1 MPFSRTTYATV
12 LVITGVILIGCW
24 AFAQNPATITEQ
36 LTTAERIERSK
47 WWPTDGRAGKNEYV
61 GSRACEQCHY
71 AIVKSQSRHSMAKAS
86 APAESSEV
94 LRDQAGRSFRL
105 GDYEYGVVHEANGAF
120 QYTASNAGK
129 TISSPVSWAFG
140 AGKLGQSYLSAK
152 TERFVKSGLVTSP
165 RCMPST

>member
-12 LVITGVILIGCW
+12 LVITGVIIIGGW

-47 WWPTDGRAGKNEYV
+47 WWPTGGRAGKNEYV

-86 APAESSEV
+86 VPAEISDPWATRPVEV
-94 LRDQAGRSFRL
+94 FGWAITSIRLFVERMARSNTRPRTPARL
-105 GDYEYGVVHEANGAF
+105 
-120 QYTASNAGK
+120 
-129 TISSPVSWAFG
+129 SP
-140 AGKLGQSYLSAK
+140 Y
-152 TERFVKSGLVTSP
+152 R
-165 RCMPST
+165 